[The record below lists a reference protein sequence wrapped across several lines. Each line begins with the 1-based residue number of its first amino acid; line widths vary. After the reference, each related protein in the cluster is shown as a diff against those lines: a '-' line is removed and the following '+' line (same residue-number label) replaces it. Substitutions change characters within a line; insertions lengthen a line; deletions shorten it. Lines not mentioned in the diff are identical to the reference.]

1 MPFSFQN
8 KDKKWGFVV
17 SVHTNYTD
25 DNSDKSLKRFC
36 TGSILTKNLA
46 LTAANCITHKN
57 WLRGEKRPYVRAN
70 KIVVISNSIH
80 IEEKNDKEKRMIFHS
95 VDMIIPHPE
104 YDGIMVSI

>member
-25 DNSDKSLKRFC
+25 DNSDKRFC